1 MAINR
6 SKIRRVALN
15 LIYSV
20 LENGGSAANVDYRL
34 FWDIAQEKE
43 QDQFRKMHAKA
54 VLHAARASAD
64 SARLLAE
71 RSETLEDT
79 LHGDLT
85 TGNLRD
91 DAARFAR
98 RNADFETTLE
108 ALQFSLTDKRRVD
121 SAPLAELTE
130 EALQLAAIIQTLG
143 EELLPK
149 LPDFPGYRNVT
160 EPYAAI
166 LRRRIRLMEA
176 IIPLAAP
183 TQLRDN
189 KEYAG
194 LARQAQDLEDMRPAV
209 EELANEVL
217 DKRTELE
224 ATMSE
229 LLEHYSTE
237 RVDTVDRVILL
248 IALHELKNR
257 GLETPIVVAEAT
269 AMAHEYSGS
278 RSARFIHGIIA
289 AAANAQ

>member
-20 LENGGSAANVDYRL
+20 LENGGSPADVDFHL

-43 QDQFRKMHAKA
+43 QDQFRKTYAKA

-64 SARLLAE
+64 SARILAE
-71 RSETLEDT
+71 RSEKLEDA

-85 TGNLRD
+85 TGTLRD

-98 RNADFETTLE
+98 RSADFETTLE

-130 EALQLAAIIQTLG
+130 EALQLAMILKTLG

-149 LPDFPGYRNVT
+149 LADFPVYRNVT

-176 IIPLAAP
+176 VAPLANPAH
-183 TQLRDN
+183 LSED

-209 EELANEVL
+209 EALANEVL
-217 DKRTELE
+217 DNRTELE
-224 ATMSE
+224 ATMGE

-248 IALHELKNR
+248 IALHELKNK

-269 AMAHEYSGS
+269 AMAHEFSGS

-289 AAANAQ
+289 AAAKA